1 MPFITVDLRTVFG
14 FYYYRIMPLA
24 TASVSKLEA
33 FPPVLVVNRFALQF
47 YPYTNASLYPRFHNI
62 TNFVI
67 SFRTTSICLI
77 LSYLLTKLVK
87 LTIVFLNIIH
97 ISACHFAAHLANS

>member
-1 MPFITVDLRTVFG
+1 MVALQRDNALNRKPEYVMFALIFITVDLRTVFG

-77 LSYLLTKLVK
+77 LSYLLTK
-87 LTIVFLNIIH
+87 T
-97 ISACHFAAHLANS
+97 C